1 MLLFPFYC
9 FTFVKSNENG
19 QNGPLPYYTTMKD
32 RIRQI
37 MESKHMTQQVFAD
50 FLGINAATLSG
61 IFNDRT
67 KPTLNI
73 VEAVRKKFPD
83 ISLDWLMFGQGEMNL
98 QQIVSAQSAVNDQP
112 APAPSV
118 SSVQQP
124 MLDFSIP
131 PTTSSYGHTSSPT
144 PQQGLQ
150 QVSPAN
156 SVRNTR
162 QELLQNEVRIIDKPK
177 RHITEIR
184 VYYDDQTWESFVPS
198 KK

>member
-1 MLLFPFYC
+1 
-9 FTFVKSNENG
+9 
-19 QNGPLPYYTTMKD
+19 MKD